1 MAAKNPQ
8 HGRFIGGLVAG
19 FVLGA
24 FVLMPAAVL
33 TATLVFERLTRN
45 ENYAF
50 IAVYAVG
57 IALGLWAVALGR
69 ARIDFISGF
78 AGGAAAGLLGLGALC
93 QVLIGGL
100 GTMH

>member
-1 MAAKNPQ
+1 MATKSPQ
-8 HGRFIGGLVAG
+8 QGRFVGGLIAG
-19 FVLGA
+19 FLLGA
-24 FVLMPAAVL
+24 LVLMPAAVL
-33 TATLVFERLTRN
+33 TATFVFERFTAN

-57 IALGLWAVALGR
+57 IALGVWAVALGR
-69 ARIDFISGF
+69 ARIDFISGLV
-78 AGGAAAGLLGLGALC
+78 GGIAAGLLGLGALC